1 MFLLF
6 SSGPQDLPRNAK
18 TEKEPKNR
26 NLFQKVKRLTVFEK
40 SAHEDQKYWLQNSKA
55 PKN

>member
-40 SAHEDQKYWLQNSKA
+40 KREDKKYWLQNSKA